1 MCFEDAHKT
10 KSETQT
16 MLAKAEQNLRNTRDL
31 KSKGLPVVDVST
43 AQLIQKNFRSY
54 ARPI

>member
-43 AQLIQKNFRSY
+43 AQLIQKNFRSN